1 MTFIGIVGQQCN
13 NPSSINFL
21 NTLQDNFLLQY
32 VDIPTR
38 GRGLD
43 VPRILDLVISKMEIV
58 TSLEYL
64 APLGKSDHTIIVEL
78 TLIYKKIKGLSSLDK
93 IITKVNMKNTKY

>member
-1 MTFIGIVGQQCN
+1 MHN
-13 NPSSINFL
+13 NPSSLNFL

-43 VPRILDLVISKMEIV
+43 VPRILD
-58 TSLEYL
+58 
-64 APLGKSDHTIIVEL
+64 
-78 TLIYKKIKGLSSLDK
+78 
-93 IITKVNMKNTKY
+93 